1 MCGCLPQGACRTTQY
16 PMVTSALKGLV
27 HTRSGPDLE
36 QTSSLPSG
44 SSTSHFPHQVLSEPA
59 DSTTS
64 WGGGAP
70 AFLPGAAS
78 GCVLPAVI
86 RYPLSSLADFPGKS
100 LRDCELGLQQ
110 TDCQSLEHFPRKH
123 PSPGSPNVPVIK
135 SVALRPTQPA
145 CSICQSNDPSLAS
158 TLQQECVGTSTG
170 LWRGGGGEALLT
182 LQLCS

>member
-64 WGGGAP
+64 
-70 AFLPGAAS
+70 L
-78 GCVLPAVI
+78 
-86 RYPLSSLADFPGKS
+86 
-100 LRDCELGLQQ
+100 
-110 TDCQSLEHFPRKH
+110 
-123 PSPGSPNVPVIK
+123 
-135 SVALRPTQPA
+135 
-145 CSICQSNDPSLAS
+145 
-158 TLQQECVGTSTG
+158 
-170 LWRGGGGEALLT
+170 GGGGGLLPFFLELPVAVSF
-182 LQLCS
+182 LQSSVILCLHWQISQGNP